1 MHPRRID
8 DVLRSRLGTFRDAG
22 IPEPVEGKRWLRFP
36 CPFCGGDRA
45 AISYEVG
52 YFECYRP
59 DCRQRLSATGDTSVV
74 RRYWPQIEQAARNL
88 AARFPFL
95 FRSEIALRE
104 AKNYAAERIV
114 IYAADPIDGDADA
127 GQLEE
132 WTEQVK
138 GNPDQL
144 DRFVLQ
150 ALNCDLLDYAKA
162 KLRQNRRETPVE
174 PGGFA
179 VSGYVS
185 GGNLD
190 DYPVLHMRYAEG
202 MTRVQ
207 IARELRVPLSR
218 VKRMISAETKLYESE
233 HKQAAEIGP

>member
-1 MHPRRID
+1 MTYMRRID

-22 IPEPVEGKRWLRFP
+22 IPEPVKGKRWLRFP

-59 DCRQRLSATGDTSVV
+59 ECRERLSATGDTSVV
-74 RRYWPQIEQAARNL
+74 RRYWPQIEQSARNL
-88 AARFPFL
+88 AAKFPFL

-104 AKNYAAERIV
+104 AKNYAAERVV
-114 IYAADPIDGDADA
+114 IYAGNPIDGDSDA

-138 GNPDQL
+138 GNPDQI
-144 DRFVLQ
+144 DRFVLR

-162 KLRQNRRETPVE
+162 KLRRNKRETLVAPE
-174 PGGFA
+174 SLA
-179 VSGYVS
+179 VSGYIS

-190 DYPVLHMRYAEG
+190 DYPVMHMRYAEG
-202 MTRVQ
+202 MTREQ
-207 IARELRVPLSR
+207 IARELKMSLAR
-218 VKRMISAETKLYESE
+218 VKRMISAETKRYEQE
-233 HKQAAEIGP
+233 HRLAA